1 MRTRFAALAVC
12 VGMGVVAP
20 VALAQ
25 SDKVSPIITLD
36 AALQRVA
43 DIHPELR
50 LFGPRRQA
58 LDAERERAALKPAL
72 RVGADIENVLGSGDA
87 RGLHAA
93 EVSLSLAGVFERG
106 GKLDARKTL
115 AQARIDA
122 LAVERETRRL
132 DLLAEVARR
141 YLTVLAA
148 RADATIAAQDI
159 QQRQRVVEAA
169 AQRLKAGASPQ
180 ANLLSAEAALA
191 QVRGDEARAQQRG
204 RSARQYLAALW
215 GAREASFDVA
225 EVGLLQLPEIAE
237 LEALE
242 TLLDDTP
249 ELGRFAFKQRIGE
262 ARLRLAQS
270 DAASDWDWQFGVR
283 RLQAGRDLALIGSV
297 SMALGSAQR
306 AAPEQHLAEAEL
318 AELAL
323 EREAAELSLYAT
335 LVEAHGRQRTAAQ
348 DVRRLGEDVLPRL
361 AKAEAA
367 AERAYRAGALS
378 HLEWAQLQS
387 ERVAAQRQQLE
398 AALEAHAA
406 LIEIQRLTGQPFL
419 AASKPATVEN
429 TP

>member
-36 AALQRVA
+36 AALQRVS
-43 DIHPELR
+43 DVHPELR

-58 LDAERERAALKPAL
+58 LDAEHERAALKPTLQVNAEL
-72 RVGADIENVLGSGDA
+72 ENALGSGEA

-93 EVSLSLAGVFERG
+93 ELSLSLAGVFERG

-132 DLLAEVARR
+132 DLMAEVARR
-141 YLTVLAA
+141 YLATVAA
-148 RADATIAAQDI
+148 HARIAIAQRDI
-159 QQRQRVVEAA
+159 EQRQRVVNAA
-169 AQRLKAGASPQ
+169 KRRLRAGAAPE
-180 ANLLSAEAALA
+180 AHVLTAEVTLA
-191 QVRGDEARAQQRG
+191 QARGDKVRAQQQE
-204 RSARQYLAALW
+204 RSARQYLAVLW
-215 GAREASFDVA
+215 GAREADFDIA
-225 EVGLLQLPEIAE
+225 PTDPLQVPDIAD
-237 LEALE
+237 LE
-242 TLLDDTP
+242 TLQALLDDTP
-249 ELGRFAFKQRIGE
+249 ELSRFAFAQRIGE
-262 ARLRLAQS
+262 ARLRLAAS
-270 DAASDWDWQFGVR
+270 DARSDWDWQLGVR
-283 RLQAGRDLALIGSV
+283 RLQGSQDMALIGSV
-297 SMALGSAQR
+297 SMTLGSAAR
-306 AAPEQHLAEAEL
+306 AAPEQHLAEADL
-318 AELAL
+318 AALAI
-323 EREAAELSLYAT
+323 EREASELSLYAT

-367 AERAYRAGALS
+367 AERAYRAGALGY
-378 HLEWAQLQS
+378 LEWAQLQS

-398 AALEAHAA
+398 AALQAHAA
-406 LIEIQRLTGQPFL
+406 LIEIQRLTGQALL
-419 AASKPATVEN
+419 ATPDASVEES

>member
-1 MRTRFAALAVC
+1 
-12 VGMGVVAP
+12 
-20 VALAQ
+20 
-25 SDKVSPIITLD
+25 
-36 AALQRVA
+36 
-43 DIHPELR
+43 
-50 LFGPRRQA
+50 
-58 LDAERERAALKPAL
+58 
-72 RVGADIENVLGSGDA
+72 
-87 RGLHAA
+87 
-93 EVSLSLAGVFERG
+93 
-106 GKLDARKTL
+106 
-115 AQARIDA
+115 
-122 LAVERETRRL
+122 
-132 DLLAEVARR
+132 RR

-215 GAREASFDVA
+215 GARDTSFDVA
-225 EVGLLQLPEIAE
+225 EVDLLQLPEIAE

-270 DAASDWDWQFGVR
+270 DATSDWDWQFGVR
-283 RLQAGRDLALIGSV
+283 RLQADRDLALIGSV
-297 SMALGSAQR
+297 SMALGSGQR